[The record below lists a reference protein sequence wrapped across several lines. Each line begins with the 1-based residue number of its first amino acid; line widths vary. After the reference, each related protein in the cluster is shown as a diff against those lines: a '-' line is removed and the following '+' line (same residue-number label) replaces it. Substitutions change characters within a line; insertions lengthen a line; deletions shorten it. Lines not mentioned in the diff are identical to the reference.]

1 MKHRKRRSFGGV
13 FRLHIDCKNVIIIVD
28 VYKYKGGRDD
38 IMITISAIVPCYNE
52 EAALPLFYEEI
63 CRVQREAK
71 TFELEMIFVDD
82 GSKDATLSLLREL
95 ARKDA
100 RVRYISFTRNFGKES
115 AMLAGLRAATGDYT
129 ALLDA
134 DLQDPPSLLPEMLD
148 ILEKNHGEYD
158 IVATRRSNRAGEPPV
173 RSFFARKFY
182 QLINKISDTEIVD
195 GARDFRLM
203 HRRVVQSILELTE
216 YNRFSKG
223 IFSWVGYKT
232 HWISYENRP
241 RAAGETKWNF
251 WKLLLYSVDGI
262 VAFST
267 KPLAIASLTGLG
279 FCFLAF
285 LFLVFIFLRALIW
298 GDPVAGWPSTICIVV
313 LIGGIQLFCIGILGQ
328 YLAKTYME
336 TKRRPVFLVRET
348 EGGEK

>member
-1 MKHRKRRSFGGV
+1 M
-13 FRLHIDCKNVIIIVD
+13 
-28 VYKYKGGRDD
+28 
-38 IMITISAIVPCYNE
+38 
-52 EAALPLFYEEI
+52 FYEEI
-63 CRVQREAK
+63 CRVQTAAK

-82 GSKDATLSLLREL
+82 GSRDGTLKVLREL
-95 ARKDA
+95 AAKDA
-100 RVRYISFTRNFGKES
+100 RVRYISFSRNFGKES

-134 DLQDPPSLLPEMLD
+134 DLQDPPALLPEMLD
-148 ILEKNHGEYD
+148 FLEKNAETHD
-158 IVATRRSNRAGEPPV
+158 IVATRRMDRKGEPPV

-182 QLINKISDTEIVD
+182 QIINKISDTEIVD

-203 HRRVVQSILELTE
+203 RRCVVESILELTE

-223 IFSWVGYKT
+223 IFSWVGYRT

-241 RAAGETKWNF
+241 RAAGETKWSF

-279 FCFLAF
+279 FCILAF
-285 LFLVFIFLRALIW
+285 LFLIFIFLRALIW
-298 GDPVAGWPSTICIVV
+298 GDPVAGWPSTICIIV

-336 TKRRPVFLVRET
+336 AKHRPSYLVRET
-348 EGGEK
+348 EKRN